1 MKRILCAA
9 LAVAAFLVPT
19 TPQELG
25 RLKPVEVI
33 KVDVQG
39 SQIRIETD
47 TDDAGQGKTVEQA
60 LTDLRAGASGT
71 IYLDTAQYL
80 LVPEGR
86 KDLIIRMAPYLK
98 NAVQLCCWEGE
109 ILMEEVGQYLDCHS
123 PELALKEYKPGMNL
137 RTLTAENERVR
148 LVEKDRKNLKK
159 VLDKECGLC

>member
-1 MKRILCAA
+1 MKRILCAV
-9 LAVAAFLVPT
+9 LVIAAFLVPT

-39 SQIRIETD
+39 SQIWLQTD
-47 TDDAGQGKTVEQA
+47 TEDTGQGGTVEQA
-60 LTDLRAGASGT
+60 LADLRASASGT

-86 KDLIIRMAPYLK
+86 EDLIFQMTPYLK
-98 NAVQLCCWEGE
+98 STVQPCCWEGE
-109 ILMEEVGQYLDCHS
+109 VPMEKTARFLDCHS
-123 PELALKEYKPGMNL
+123 PEYTLKQYKPGMNL
-137 RTLTAENERVR
+137 QTLIAENERLR

-159 VLDKECGLC
+159 VLDKESGLC

>member
-86 KDLIIRMAPYLK
+86 EDLIFQMMPYLK
-98 NAVQLCCWEGE
+98 RTVKLCYWEGKIPLE
-109 ILMEEVGQYLDCHS
+109 KAGKFLDCHS
-123 PELALKEYKPGMNL
+123 PELTMKAYQPGMKL
-137 RTLTAENERVR
+137 PTLTAENDRMR
-148 LVEKDRKNLKK
+148 LTEKDRKNMKK
-159 VLDKECGLC
+159 VLDKESGLC